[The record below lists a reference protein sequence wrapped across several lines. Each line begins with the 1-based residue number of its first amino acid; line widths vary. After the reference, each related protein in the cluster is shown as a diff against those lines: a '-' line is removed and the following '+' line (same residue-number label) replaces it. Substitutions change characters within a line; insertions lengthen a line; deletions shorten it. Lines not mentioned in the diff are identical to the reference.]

1 MYTATATLRNVT
13 IHCDRMGSGE
23 PLVLIHGLGERKEG
37 WACQYTLA
45 NSYDLIIPDLP
56 GHGQS
61 APAEKVSIEA
71 FARHVLELLDVLE
84 VESAHIC
91 GLSMGGVV
99 AQEMYRMAPDR
110 CRSLI
115 LVNTFFYVPRLMRAP
130 LYQLWTWRA
139 NFLPPQW
146 RMSLAAATC
155 LVNWKSETLERF
167 QHAMEHN
174 ASTYRQTLE
183 ACLQVD
189 NTELL
194 PRIKVPT
201 LILASDY
208 DLLTPLWGQ
217 MMIHHLIPGSKMAI
231 LHCAGHMAKLE
242 QPEEFNRKILEFL
255 SELKIEKSTANQDIK
270 KRPE

>member
-1 MYTATATLRNVT
+1 MYTATLRKLTLR
-13 IHCDRMGSGE
+13 CDRMGSGE
-23 PLVLIHGLGERKEG
+23 PLVLIHGLGERKEA
-37 WACQYTLA
+37 WVCQYALA

-61 APAEKVSIEA
+61 TPAEEVSIEA
-71 FARHVLELLDVLE
+71 FARDTLELLDVLG

-115 LVNTFFYVPRLMRAP
+115 LVNTFFCVPQLMRAP

-139 NFLPPQW
+139 NFLPPEW

-155 LVNWKSETLERF
+155 LVDWKSETLERF
-167 QHAMEHN
+167 QHAMELN

-194 PRIKVPT
+194 PQIKVPT

-217 MMIHHLIPGSKMAI
+217 VMMHYLIPSSQMVI

-242 QPEEFNRKILEFL
+242 QPDEFNGKILEFL
-255 SELKIEKSTANQDIK
+255 DGLKFEQSSSSQDVK
-270 KRPE
+270 KRCE